1 MNIITLPDY
10 LGPWA
15 EHPDA
20 TPAVRANA
28 ARLLAAC
35 NRLQAMA
42 ERDGVVFKINPKTGS
57 GVSGTQY
64 GGFRPQCCT
73 EGAPASSHKQG
84 LAVDRFDPLG
94 EIDRWCMSNFPD
106 LEACGI
112 YIEHARATPGWSH
125 WTIRAPGSGRRAFF
139 P

>member
-1 MNIITLPDY
+1 MMIITFDHY
-10 LGPWA
+10 FGPWLG
-15 EHPDA
+15 HPDA

-28 ARLLAAC
+28 IRLLDAC
-35 NRLQAMA
+35 HRLQVLA
-42 ERDGVVFKINPKTGS
+42 ERDGVVFRINPKTGS
-57 GVSGTQY
+57 GVSGLEF
-64 GGFRPQCCT
+64 GGFRPKCCT
-73 EGAPASSHKQG
+73 QGAPLSSHKEG

-94 EIDRWCMSNFPD
+94 EIDRWCMTNFPA

-112 YIEHARATPGWSH
+112 YIEHASATPGWSH